1 MTGKPLG
8 RMTQNRSTGDASGA
22 RRALIGFMT
31 SPIVFEVPEPAPVS
45 RRARL
50 VLAIL
55 ATLVLLACLGVA
67 EVGVLAAVTVVS
79 SSTNHGGEK

>member
-1 MTGKPLG
+1 
-8 RMTQNRSTGDASGA
+8 
-22 RRALIGFMT
+22 MT
-31 SPIVFEVPEPAPVS
+31 SPLALEVPEPAPVS

-67 EVGVLAAVTVVS
+67 EVGVLAAVTVFS
-79 SSTNHGGEK
+79 SSTNHGGGK